1 MSEDMVY
8 SANPGDDPNLKAWI
22 KDRLQEVVLELGER
36 GVVDSMLVEA
46 KPDWML
52 PRTLL
57 IGRIRERGRKTGF
70 DWFICGDAPLTHAEH
85 TVASTAREAARH
97 FALQWQ
103 LKAARE
109 GNSGEEL
116 AQRAEALYELVEDDR
131 FWDDSGTGAA
141 A

>member
-1 MSEDMVY
+1 MSEGMVY
-8 SANPGDDPNLKAWI
+8 SASSGDDANLQAWI
-22 KDRLQEVVLELGER
+22 KDRLQQAVVELGER
-36 GVVDSMLVEA
+36 GVVDSLLVEA
-46 KPDWML
+46 KPEWVL
-52 PRTLL
+52 PNTLL

-85 TVASTAREAARH
+85 TVASTPREAARH
-97 FALQWQ
+97 FSLQWQ

-109 GNSGEEL
+109 SNSGDEL

-131 FWDDSGTGAA
+131 FWDDSDSGAA